1 MSIKLCLSSN
11 TKLIPSLTKF
21 KPSTRQFG
29 RLSSFA
35 TKSCVTGWTIE
46 AWGKL
51 SYFGTTRDSEKSLS
65 LRCDP
70 APSYGAR
77 ERAPREVEE
86 LNSHACQTA
95 VERTLRAITR
105 FYENC
110 KSKVKGRRGYP
121 RFKRN
126 TRSVEYKIS
135 GWKLSEDRKHI
146 VFTDKKGI
154 GHLRLIGSRDL
165 NYYHPEQIKRV
176 RILKRADGYYVQFC
190 IKLDPRLTVSKPLT
204 PSQKTVGIDV
214 GLKYFLADSQGNTEP
229 IPQFYEV
236 AAAAGTCVLR
246 NGDRKAEK
254 QLKRLNRQKS
264 KKFRKGKSQ
273 SHNYQKAR
281 QRYARKHLRV
291 SRQRE
296 ENAKRV
302 ALRLIQ
308 SNDLVAYEDLNVAG
322 LVKNRHLAKSISDAG
337 WTLFRRWLDYFADKY
352 GKIAIAVPP
361 HNTSQNC
368 SSCGKKVHKSLS
380 TRTHVC
386 PHCGFVADRDTN
398 AAINI
403 LKLGLSRV
411 GRTRIHASGEIPSWL
426 VGEILSA
433 NGNS

>member
-1 MSIKLCLSSN
+1 MFVLEYKVKPKPYQVEAIDEAIRTTQFVRNKVLRYWMDNRGVGKTELFRYN
-11 TKLIPSLTKF
+11 TRLRKEFKF
-21 KPSTRQFG
+21 
-29 RLSSFA
+29 
-35 TKSCVTGWTIE
+35 
-46 AWGKL
+46 
-51 SYFGTTRDSEKSLS
+51 
-65 LRCDP
+65 
-70 APSYGAR
+70 
-77 ERAPREVEE
+77 VEE

-95 VERTLRAITR
+95 VERTLRAMTR

-110 KSKVKGRRGYP
+110 KSQVKGKKGYP
-121 RFKRN
+121 KFKRN
-126 TRSVEYKIS
+126 TRSLEYKVS

-176 RILKRADGYYVQFC
+176 RILRRADGYYVQFC
-190 IKLDPRLTVSKPLT
+190 VKLDPRLTVSKTLT
-204 PSQKTVGIDV
+204 PSQKAVGIDV
-214 GLKYFLADSQGNTEP
+214 GLKYFLADSQGNIEP

-246 NGDRKAEK
+246 NGDRKSER
-254 QLKRLNRQKS
+254 QLNRLNRQKS
-264 KKFRKGKSQ
+264 KKFRKGQPQSQ
-273 SHNYQKAR
+273 NYRKAR

-296 ENAKRV
+296 EFAKRV

-308 SNDLVAYEDLNVAG
+308 SNDLVAYVGEACTKCIDLNVAG
-322 LVKNRHLAKSISDAG
+322 LVKNRHLSKSISDAG
-337 WTLFRRWLDYFADKY
+337 WTLFRRWLAYFADKY

-368 SSCGKKVHKSLS
+368 SSCGEKVQKTLS

-386 PHCGFVADRDTN
+386 PHCGLVADRDTN

-411 GRTRIHASGEIPSWL
+411 GRTRIHASGETPSWL

-433 NGNS
+433 NGDS